1 MEISDGEPD
10 VIRSKNIDGTIA
22 FIDYSPE
29 NSKERRSLCY
39 DKNTL
44 EYSRKQHKSENNAYD
59 IAAEMGIGLLTEEQ
73 YRWFKPM
80 EFLTPKPPFGSKLLK
95 TSAGSVVPFLAI
107 TAMALFLFI
116 TMGQNLITLLE
127 ASEEFFGY
135 DDKTEN
141 MGLKTK
147 TLFFFPC

>member
-39 DKNTL
+39 NKSTL

-59 IAAEMGIGLLTEEQ
+59 IAAEMGIELLTEEQ
-73 YRWFKPM
+73 YRWLQSYGIFN
-80 EFLTPKPPFGSKLLK
+80 TQ
-95 TSAGSVVPFLAI
+95 TSS
-107 TAMALFLFI
+107 
-116 TMGQNLITLLE
+116 
-127 ASEEFFGY
+127 
-135 DDKTEN
+135 
-141 MGLKTK
+141 
-147 TLFFFPC
+147 